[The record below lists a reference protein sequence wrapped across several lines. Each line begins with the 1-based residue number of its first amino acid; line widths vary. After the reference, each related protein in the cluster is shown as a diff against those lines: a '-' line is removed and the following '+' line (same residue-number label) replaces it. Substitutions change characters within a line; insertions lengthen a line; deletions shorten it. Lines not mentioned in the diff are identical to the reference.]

1 MKIKVEAAWKE
12 GYHGKGNPQLCAE
25 EIMSIGDDVSAEQIV
40 EFARNPESELHK
52 SFTWDNDI
60 AAEKWRV
67 HEARQVLC
75 NLVIK
80 KTDGKKQEREEIRL
94 FHNIE
99 SGHYKLISV
108 IIQNEDEYQSLLRQC
123 REALQT
129 LKRKYSSL
137 SEYQDIWDLIN

>member
-1 MKIKVEAAWKE
+1 MEIKAIWKT
-12 GYHGKGNPQLCAE
+12 GYVGKGDAQLCAK
-25 EIMSIGDDVSAEQIV
+25 EIMSIGEDVSAEQIV

-52 SFTWDNDI
+52 SFTWDDDV

-80 KTDGKKQEREEIRL
+80 KVNKENKKSEQIRL
-94 FHNIE
+94 FHKIDG
-99 SGHYKLISV
+99 GHYKPISLI
-108 IIQNEDEYQSLLRQC
+108 IRNEGEYQSLLRQC
-123 REALQT
+123 NEALQA

-137 SEYQDIWDLIN
+137 SEYQEIWDLIN